1 MKKLFIFL
9 SFVSGAAIGSVV
21 AWKLLE
27 KKYEMLTQNEIDSVK
42 AAFKKM
48 RDNDISESESKEED
62 RLQHDLVFFEAD
74 NRKEEILAKEAIN
87 KPDITKYAS
96 MYAGGTLQNNDDD
109 HTEDDGPHVISPDE
123 FGEMDDYEEVSLVY
137 YSDGVLAD
145 ENDIVVT
152 DIEEKVGSDFY
163 EHFGE
168 YEDDSV
174 FIRNDERKTDY
185 EILYSEKDFSELMN
199 DRFHTH

>member
-27 KKYEMLTQNEIDSVK
+27 KKYETLTQNEIDSVK

-48 RDNDISESESKEED
+48 HDNDISESESKEED
-62 RLQHDLVFFEAD
+62 HLQHAVDE
-74 NRKEEILAKEAIN
+74 RIEEIIAKEAIN

-109 HTEDDGPHVISPDE
+109 PTEDDGPRVISPDE

-199 DRFHTH
+199 NRFHTH